1 MVRLELIVDKK
12 RGKEIPRV
20 LMVSA
25 WIEFCM
31 GMMTGEVEKGGC
43 RELRANTELYATAL
57 LGRSQAEVQMPLE
70 KKGKFGWGPYKD
82 DPFKLQSIQ
91 QYATALRIWVKE
103 LRRWPGVNV
112 ANPMYDGWTAAVMK
126 YVQSELPVARVE
138 KRLPPALTTG
148 VFNEMIKHIDL
159 TSATRDVSGA
169 VPTGCFRH
177 KFPSF

>member
-1 MVRLELIVDKK
+1 MSAQYEKRVLGFDAWIQKQGYPSFCKVVMENGLARLEIIVDAVT
-12 RGKEIPRV
+12 GLPRV
-20 LMVSA
+20 FAVEA
-25 WIEFCM
+25 WIEFCI
-31 GMMTGEVEKGGC
+31 GMMTGDVEKGGC

-57 LGRSQAEVQMPLE
+57 HGRSQAEVQMPLE

-91 QYATALRIWVKE
+91 QYATALRIWVKEE

-148 VFNEMIKHIDL
+148 NK
-159 TSATRDVSGA
+159 
-169 VPTGCFRH
+169 
-177 KFPSF
+177 

>member
-1 MVRLELIVDKK
+1 MLGFDAWLQKQGYPSFCKVVMENGLAKLEIIVDAVT
-12 RGKEIPRV
+12 GLPRV
-20 LMVSA
+20 FAVEA
-25 WIEFCM
+25 WIEFCI
-31 GMMTGEVEKGGC
+31 GMMTGDVEKGGC
-43 RELRANTELYATAL
+43 SCRASSSTRRHCA
-57 LGRSQAEVQMPLE
+57 
-70 KKGKFGWGPYKD
+70 FGSSKE
-82 DPFKLQSIQ
+82 
-91 QYATALRIWVKE
+91 E

>member
-1 MVRLELIVDKK
+1 
-12 RGKEIPRV
+12 
-20 LMVSA
+20 
-25 WIEFCM
+25 
-31 GMMTGEVEKGGC
+31 
-43 RELRANTELYATAL
+43 
-57 LGRSQAEVQMPLE
+57 MPLE

-91 QYATALRIWVKE
+91 QYATALRIWVKEE

-148 VFNEMIKHIDL
+148 VFNEMIKHIDP
-159 TSATRDVSGA
+159 TSQREMSAGLYLEGGTVHGDRAHD
-169 VPTGCFRH
+169 
-177 KFPSF
+177 